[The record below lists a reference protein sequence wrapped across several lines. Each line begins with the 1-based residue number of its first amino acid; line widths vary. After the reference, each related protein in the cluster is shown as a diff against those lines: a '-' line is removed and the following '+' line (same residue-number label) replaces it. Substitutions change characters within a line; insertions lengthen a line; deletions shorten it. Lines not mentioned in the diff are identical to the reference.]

1 MRGICSRGLNLSAR
15 HATIGLASVITEHQ
29 AAVPP
34 RFFAARALSRAKRSQ
49 RRGET
54 AVFAGYYRLDGDV
67 I

>member
-1 MRGICSRGLNLSAR
+1 MREICSRGLNLSAR
-15 HATIGLASVITEHQ
+15 HATIGLASVITEYQ

-34 RFFAARALSRAKRSQ
+34 RFLSRAKRSQ